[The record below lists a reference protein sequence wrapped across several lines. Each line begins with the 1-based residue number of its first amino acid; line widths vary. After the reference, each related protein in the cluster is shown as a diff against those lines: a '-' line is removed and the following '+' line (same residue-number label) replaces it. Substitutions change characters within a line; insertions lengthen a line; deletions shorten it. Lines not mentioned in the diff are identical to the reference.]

1 MDRTR
6 ATIWNYQRALNSKR
20 LEHWAE
26 MSAAE
31 KMSFE
36 SKELCDRLAD
46 VTARAATMT
55 GNGNAALAAQQG
67 DALVTLVSHGV
78 NAPSVGV
85 PVLPSSFAGQC
96 FAQGKLLVC
105 DNVANDPR
113 VDANTCWAMGIGS
126 MVAAP
131 LIAQDKTLG
140 VLAVFAQE
148 PNAFSRSQLELVNTL
163 AIVAG
168 ELLSPDPANSQS
180 GKQAQEQ
187 RPAVSNDSESTKQKG
202 AQPKVIK
209 MPGPEPVP
217 QFCAS
222 TPEPAGHSRLLIGSI
237 LLAVVAVIAVV
248 SFVMR
253 GHKSEAPATQMTASS
268 VTPQPS
274 PAETSTAA
282 TPSAPEKASSSP
294 QSKEKS
300 TASSP
305 PAQTST
311 AQAAQSA
318 PRPQPMVIRS
328 GAGNGAQQEVAPPV
342 LQLTSGTAPISF
354 SAKPYVPNAPAAAI
368 TPAVL
373 VRKVAPTYPSSF
385 SGSGTVSLTAT
396 IQKDGKLTNV
406 KATDGPLPL
415 RQAAANALRQ
425 WQYRPAFLNG
435 KTVDSTVEIKINF
448 SRR

>member
-1 MDRTR
+1 
-6 ATIWNYQRALNSKR
+6 
-20 LEHWAE
+20 

-31 KMSFE
+31 KMSFD

-55 GNGNAALAAQQG
+55 GNGNAALAAQRG

-131 LIAQDKTLG
+131 VIAQGRTLG

-168 ELLSPDPANSQS
+168 ELLSPDPANQSQS
-180 GKQAQEQ
+180 TKQAQEQ
-187 RPAVSNDSESTKQKG
+187 RPAASNDSESTKQKG
-202 AQPKVIK
+202 AQPKVLK
-209 MPGPEPVP
+209 MPAPEPVP
-217 QFCAS
+217 QFCVS
-222 TPEPAGHSRLLIGSI
+222 TPEPAGHSRLLIGAI
-237 LLAVVAVIAVV
+237 IVAVVAVIAVV

-253 GHKSEAPATQMTASS
+253 GHKSEAPATQATASTAAS
-268 VTPQPS
+268 VPQS
-274 PAETSTAA
+274 SFPAGTSTAA
-282 TPSAPEKASSSP
+282 AAPSAGEAPEKSSSSP
-294 QSKEKS
+294 QSKEKAS
-300 TASSP
+300 PSETSAKPGTTQTAS
-305 PAQTST
+305 
-311 AQAAQSA
+311 SA

-328 GAGNGAQQEVAPPV
+328 GVGNGAPQDVAPPV
-342 LQLTSGTAPISF
+342 LQLTSGAAPISF
-354 SAKPYVPNAPAAAI
+354 SAKPYVPNAPVAAI

-373 VRKVAPTYPSSF
+373 VRKVSPAYPSSF

-396 IQKDGKLTNV
+396 IQKDGTLTNV
-406 KATDGPLPL
+406 RATSGPPPL

-425 WQYRPAFLNG
+425 WQYKPALLNG
-435 KTVDSTVEIKINF
+435 KPVESSIDMQMNF
-448 SRR
+448 SRK

>member
-1 MDRTR
+1 
-6 ATIWNYQRALNSKR
+6 
-20 LEHWAE
+20 

-31 KMSFE
+31 KISFD

-55 GNGNAALAAQQG
+55 GNGNAALAALQG
-67 DALVTLVSHGV
+67 DALITLVNHGV
-78 NAPSVGV
+78 NAPSIGV

-163 AIVAG
+163 AIVAA
-168 ELLSPDPANSQS
+168 ELLSPEPVEQPQTGKPALN
-180 GKQAQEQ
+180 E
-187 RPAVSNDSESTKQKG
+187 RTSTGNAAEPSKQKG
-202 AQPKVIK
+202 TQSKVIK
-209 MPGPEPVP
+209 MPAPEPVP
-217 QFCAS
+217 QFCVS
-222 TPEPAGHSRLLIGSI
+222 TPEPAGHNRVLIGSI
-237 LLAVVAVIAVV
+237 LLAVVAVIVVV

-253 GHKSEAPATQMTASS
+253 GHKSEAPATQMTAS
-268 VTPQPS
+268 
-274 PAETSTAA
+274 TAA
-282 TPSAPEKASSSP
+282 TAPQPVAPSGAATAAAPSTTSTTEKAPSST
-294 QSKEKS
+294 QSKDKNAPSS
-300 TASSP
+300 TS
-305 PAQTST
+305 AQTGTTQT
-311 AQAAQSA
+311 AKNTS
-318 PRPQPMVIRS
+318 RPQPMVIRS
-328 GAGNGAQQEVAPPV
+328 GAGNSSQQNVAPPV
-342 LQLTSGTAPISF
+342 LQLTSGAAPISF

-373 VRKVAPTYPSSF
+373 VRKVSPAYPSSF

-396 IQKDGKLTNV
+396 IQKDGRLTNV
-406 KATDGPLPL
+406 RATGGPQPL
-415 RQAAANALRQ
+415 CQAAVNALRQ
-425 WQYRPAFLNG
+425 WQYKPALLNG
-435 KTVDSTVEIKINF
+435 KPVESTLDMNMNF
-448 SRR
+448 SRK